1 MPTYEYECSK
11 CGKVFEMFQP
21 ITEAARK
28 KLKKSDPKPC
38 KCNAAVTRRI
48 GTGGGIIFK
57 GSGFYITDYRSDGY
71 KKAASADS
79 GESSKSKDTTAK
91 SETAA
96 TASESSTAPAKESS
110 PKPEKPAAKKS
121 SKKSAAD

>member
-1 MPTYEYECSK
+1 MPTYEYECNK
-11 CGKVFEMFQP
+11 CGTVFELFQP

-48 GTGGGIIFK
+48 GTGGGLIFK

-71 KKAASADS
+71 KKDASADS
-79 GESSKSKDTTAK
+79 GESSKSKDATSK
-91 SETAA
+91 SEPA
-96 TASESSTAPAKESS
+96 TTKSEASAAPAKEAPS
-110 PKPEKPAAKKS
+110 KPDKPAPKKS
-121 SKKSAAD
+121 SKKSSSD

>member
-38 KCNAAVTRRI
+38 KCNATVTRRI
-48 GTGGGIIFK
+48 GTGGGLIFK

-71 KKAASADS
+71 KKDASADS
-79 GESSKSKDTTAK
+79 GESSKSKDTTSK
-91 SETAA
+91 SEPAVAKT
-96 TASESSTAPAKESS
+96 ESSAAPAKESS
-110 PKPEKPAAKKS
+110 SKSDKPAAKKS